1 MKEAV
6 ECCVEIDAILVGP
19 FSPKQQLHVVG
30 ITCLLS
36 HLMFFDGIDATYEIK
51 E

>member
-1 MKEAV
+1 MRDAMK
-6 ECCVEIDAILVGP
+6 CCTGFDALLVGP